1 VKDGLNIK
9 SRIDQN
15 GIFKSIASYVINLS
29 ILVKQPPSQ
38 ELTMADTT
46 GHSNQMKRSLNH
58 NGE

>member
-29 ILVKQPPSQ
+29 ILVKQPPS
-38 ELTMADTT
+38 
-46 GHSNQMKRSLNH
+46 
-58 NGE
+58 